1 MTTRICDVAIIGA
14 GTAGLAAERSA
25 RRHGASTLLIDESF
39 SGTTCT
45 NVGCMPSKLLIAAAA
60 AAHGARHARTFGVT
74 AEPVVDGV
82 AVLQRLR
89 FERDRFIAGVDKSIA
104 KIPDELKWEGRAR
117 FTGPTTLEIDDG
129 TLVEAKAVVI
139 AVGAAPSIPE
149 FLDPVK
155 MAVLTNETL
164 FDLET
169 LPASVAVIGAGPL
182 GLELAQ
188 ALSRLGVETHVF
200 DQGDRLASLED
211 EEVSGQ
217 LAHILCAE
225 FPIHLKVQ
233 LSAKLDAGKVLLS
246 WSGRSEGSERFD
258 HILAAAGRPSRL
270 RGLGLE
276 KTGLVLNEHGAPE
289 ADPFSLQCGAAPI
302 FLAGDAEHGRPV
314 LHEAQAEGA
323 IAGHNAARYPD
334 VLPGKRMVPLSI
346 MFTDPPMAVLGDIS
360 GGSSTVLGIASFEDQ
375 GRAKVFATNHGL
387 AHIRAD
393 LLDGKLL
400 GAVLAA
406 PAAEHT
412 AHLLAW
418 AIQHGMTASQ
428 MLALPYYHPT
438 YEEGLKPAF
447 RAICKAVGSSVPME
461 RDDGFLAGT

>member
-1 MTTRICDVAIIGA
+1 MTTKICDVAIIGA
-14 GTAGLAAERSA
+14 GTAGLAAELSA

-60 AAHGARHARTFGVT
+60 AAHGARHARTFGIA

-82 AVLQRLR
+82 AVLKRLR
-89 FERDRFIAGVDKSIA
+89 LERDRFIAGVDKSIGR
-104 KIPDELKWEGRAR
+104 IPDGVKWKGRAR
-117 FTGPTTLEIDDG
+117 FTGLTTLEIDDG
-129 TLVEAKAVVI
+129 TVVEAKAVVI
-139 AVGAAPSIPE
+139 AVGAAPSIPA
-149 FLDPVK
+149 FLDPVQA
-155 MAVLTNETL
+155 AVLTNETL

-169 LPASVAVIGAGPL
+169 LPISVAVIGAGPL

-188 ALSRLGVETHVF
+188 ALSRLGVETRVF
-200 DQGDRLASLED
+200 DQGDRLASLD
-211 EEVSGQ
+211 DKEVSGQ
-217 LAHILCAE
+217 LAHILGNE
-225 FPIHLKVQ
+225 FPIHLEVQ
-233 LSAKLDAGKVLLS
+233 LSARLDAGKALLS
-246 WSGRSEGSERFD
+246 WTGRSEGSASFD
-258 HILAAAGRPSRL
+258 YVLAASGRPPRL
-270 RGLGLE
+270 KDLGLE
-276 KTGLVLNEHGAPE
+276 STGLVLDEHGAPK
-289 ADPFSLQCGAAPI
+289 ADPCSLQCGAAPI
-302 FLAGDAEHGRPV
+302 FLAGDAANGRPV

-346 MFTDPPMAVLGDIS
+346 MFTDPAMAVVGDIS
-360 GGSSTVLGIASFEDQ
+360 RRSATILGAASFEDQ

-387 AHIRAD
+387 AHILAD
-393 LLDGKLL
+393 PLDGKLI
-400 GAVLAA
+400 GAVIAA

-418 AIQHGMTASQ
+418 SIQHGMTASQ

-447 RAICKAVGSSVPME
+447 RAICKAVGSSMPME
-461 RDDGFLAGT
+461 RDDGFLAGA